1 MTTTHPNLNLLA
13 EKIKSDIDRRSKGHA
28 EWIDATLDLCV
39 HLAEARAA
47 FTDNISF
54 GKWFN
59 AQGIKLN
66 EHDRAAAIVMG
77 QDPIRARDVLTATDS
92 RSLQRICRHEFRLV
106 SANKTTPGP
115 VPKPVNEK
123 RERAFAAYDRRKAAG
138 EDLTWAAVQAEA
150 GVSGTVARAIFT
162 VRETEDKVK
171 AETAPAVEAEAEA
184 ATRFNLIEELKDE
197 MMAYLSKLTTA
208 ERKRHDARAE
218 AFKWERES
226 KIAADAGYKIRKW
239 EEETGIAFYM
249 KRLDDIERMLKSW
262 PYSVMR
268 KTEYNTIMRCLH
280 PDTAHSRTSEE
291 RAEAFRMFTHY
302 KMKMINDEE
311 ERITARREL
320 RSGMP
325 KTLAEM
331 DARKKTKTV

>member
-1 MTTTHPNLNLLA
+1 
-13 EKIKSDIDRRSKGHA
+13 
-28 EWIDATLDLCV
+28 
-39 HLAEARAA
+39 
-47 FTDNISF
+47 
-54 GKWFN
+54 
-59 AQGIKLN
+59 
-66 EHDRAAAIVMG
+66 
-77 QDPIRARDVLTATDS
+77 
-92 RSLQRICRHEFRLV
+92 
-106 SANKTTPGP
+106 
-115 VPKPVNEK
+115 
-123 RERAFAAYDRRKAAG
+123 
-138 EDLTWAAVQAEA
+138 
-150 GVSGTVARAIFT
+150 
-162 VRETEDKVK
+162 
-171 AETAPAVEAEAEA
+171 
-184 ATRFNLIEELKDE
+184 
-197 MMAYLSKLTTA
+197 
-208 ERKRHDARAE
+208 
-218 AFKWERES
+218 
-226 KIAADAGYKIRKW
+226 
-239 EEETGIAFYM
+239 M